1 MGDTFRARST
11 SKRRA
16 VQCPGSNRRRWIKKL
31 NLSPN
36 ISATPSH
43 LPNSETDTASVAR
56 PATNGSIA
64 IRQKDRLDWRRRSRR
79 PHSSPDETPEP
90 LRLAI
95 IEARRR
101 HPSWGGKKL
110 LKHLKSKDP
119 QADWPSRSTVCDIL
133 LRAGL
138 VRQKT
143 RLRKPGHP
151 GKPISIATAPSDI
164 CRADFKGHFKT
175 RDGHY
180 CYPLTVTDLYSR
192 YMLGCRALLST
203 ETEGAIETFLK
214 LFKKY
219 GLPQATRSDNGTPFA
234 STALAR
240 LSELSVWWI
249 RLGIRP
255 ELIEPGKPQQ
265 NGQHERMHPV
275 LKTETA
281 RPPAASLTQ
290 QQRSFDRFRHEYN
303 QLRPYEG
310 IDLLTSA
317 SLYAPSSRPMPA
329 APPPSVYPA
338 HFETRLVSK
347 NSGIPWRDKWVA
359 VSTTCAGLHVG
370 LEEID
375 HGLWYVYL
383 GPVKLGRLLEETLRI
398 EDHLGRLKRIN
409 A

>member
-1 MGDTFRARST
+1 MPWEQSSPMDQKTQFVSEYLRDTISFTELCDRYGISRKT
-11 SKRRA
+11 GYK
-16 VQCPGSNRRRWIKKL
+16 WIDRY
-31 NLSPN
+31 
-36 ISATPSH
+36 H
-43 LPNSETDTASVAR
+43 VEG
-56 PATNGSIA
+56 PAGLA
-64 IRQKDRLDWRRRSRR
+64 DRSRR

-138 VRQKT
+138 VRLKT
-143 RLRKPGHP
+143 RRRKPGHP
-151 GKPISIATAPSDI
+151 GKPISIATAPNDI
-164 CRADFKGHFKT
+164 WCADFKGHFKT

-180 CYPLTVTDLYSR
+180 CYPLTVTDRYSR
-192 YMLGCRALLST
+192 YLLGCRALLST
-203 ETEGAIETFLK
+203 ETEGAKATFLQ

-219 GLPQATRSDNGTPFA
+219 GLPQAIRSDNGTPFA

-265 NGQHERMHPV
+265 NGQHERMHRV
-275 LKTETA
+275 LKAETA

-290 QQRSFDRFRHEYN
+290 QQRWFDRFRHEYN
-303 QLRPYEG
+303 LLRPHEG
-310 IDLLTSA
+310 IDLQTPA
-317 SLYAPSSRPMPA
+317 SLYVPSFRPMPA
-329 APPPSVYPA
+329 APPPLVYPA

-347 NSGIPWRDKWVA
+347 NSGIRWRDKWVA
-359 VSTTCAGLHVG
+359 VSTTCAGLYVG

-375 HGLWYVYL
+375 HGLWDVYL
-383 GPVKLGRLLEETLRI
+383 GPIKLGRLFEETLRI

-409 A
+409 V